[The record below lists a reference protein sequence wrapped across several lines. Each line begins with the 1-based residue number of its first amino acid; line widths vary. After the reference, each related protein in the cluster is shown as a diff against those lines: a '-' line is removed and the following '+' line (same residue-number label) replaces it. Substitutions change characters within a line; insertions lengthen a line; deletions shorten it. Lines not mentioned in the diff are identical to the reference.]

1 MPVLNET
8 VHTRLPIERA
18 FGYIADFSN
27 SAGWD
32 PGTVAS
38 NAVDGGEPSIGS
50 RYALSVRVGN
60 RVAPMEY
67 EITALAPNERVVLAG
82 HGSNVAAVDDIRFSR
97 TEHGTRIDYT
107 AHIRLTGLWRLIEPF
122 AGGAFRKIGRD
133 AREGMQ
139 RKLDLLAEERQS

>member
-1 MPVLNET
+1 MPLLNET

-18 FGYIADFSN
+18 FRYVADFAN

-32 PGTVAS
+32 PGTAES
-38 NAVDGGEPSIGS
+38 KAIEGGEPKVGS

-67 EITALAPNERVVLAG
+67 EITDLEPNERVVLRGRGA
-82 HGSNVAAVDDIRFSR
+82 NVAAVDDIRFSK
-97 TEHGTRIDYT
+97 TSDGTRIDYS
-107 AHIRLTGLWRLIEPF
+107 ADIRLTGLWRLIEPF
-122 AGGAFRKIGRD
+122 AGGAFKKIGRD

-139 RKLDLLAEERQS
+139 GTLDRMAEEAQS